1 MTEQEAIKQLQVA
14 YLGDTEDI
22 VQAKHI
28 AITAIEEVEK
38 LRFENRA
45 LKNRCYFLTR
55 GTICLFCPINCS
67 DREVDFRGNKDA
79 E

>member
-1 MTEQEAIKQLQVA
+1 MTVQEAINQLQVA

-45 LKNRCYFLTR
+45 LKNRCYILTR
-55 GTICLFCPINCS
+55 GAMCLFCPINCS
-67 DREVDFRGNKDA
+67 DREVDFRGNEDEK
-79 E
+79 